1 MTVLT
6 APWAEAWIALNGIL
20 TSIERNVLIS
30 IDDEYYDEADD
41 EADDMDVEKEL
52 HCVNCGSSVQLDWK
66 YCLACGASLPEKHC
80 VRCGERVAND
90 WDYCPWCGSM
100 IPDKIITTAQSSSCA
115 SSNWAVQTGNAV
127 YDDSDI
133 PF

>member
-1 MTVLT
+1 MDC
-6 APWAEAWIALNGIL
+6 AEWNPD
-20 TSIERNVLIS
+20 EHREECFDFDY
-30 IDDEYYDEADD
+30 DDEYYDEADD